1 MIFIFDLQRLQLMSP
16 KVKEED
22 CAAANMAENSDKNRD
37 PTILPADRH
46 RPYLM
51 IRVEG
56 TNDYINAVFL
66 DVRINPLPNQTVA
79 FYFSPCLF
87 LCFSISQ
94 THYASQ
100 NIPARAEVYTAAK
113 V

>member
-1 MIFIFDLQRLQLMSP
+1 MSP

-22 CAAANMAENSDKNRD
+22 CAAANMAENADKNRD
-37 PTILPADRH
+37 ANILPADRH

-66 DVRINPLPNQTVA
+66 DVRLYMQNFAVRNVI
-79 FYFSPCLF
+79 SKRILF
-87 LCFSISQ
+87 DMFI
-94 THYASQ
+94 
-100 NIPARAEVYTAAK
+100 
-113 V
+113 

>member
-1 MIFIFDLQRLQLMSP
+1 MSP

-22 CAAANMAENSDKNRD
+22 CAAGNMAENLDKNRNQD
-37 PTILPADRH
+37 ILPADRH

-66 DVRINPLPNQTVA
+66 DV
-79 FYFSPCLF
+79 
-87 LCFSISQ
+87 SI
-94 THYASQ
+94 
-100 NIPARAEVYTAAK
+100 
-113 V
+113 

>member
-1 MIFIFDLQRLQLMSP
+1 MSP

-22 CAAANMAENSDKNRD
+22 CAAGNMTENHDKNRSQD
-37 PTILPADRH
+37 ILPADRH

-66 DVRINPLPNQTVA
+66 DVSKSLLYNLN
-79 FYFSPCLF
+79 
-87 LCFSISQ
+87 
-94 THYASQ
+94 
-100 NIPARAEVYTAAK
+100 VY
-113 V
+113 VCH